1 MLHAEDRQ
9 NEVEKEPTIFG
20 THPNRWEDSN
30 TWCSKSMSS
39 ASRRKFSSKPEF
51 SALAGQDASCKKQTD
66 QIPLMSLGGQNTAR
80 DLTTT
85 ATEGGLGKQVQAVV
99 IE

>member
-30 TWCSKSMSS
+30 TWCTKSMRS
-39 ASRRKFSSKPEF
+39 ASPRKFSSQPKF
-51 SALAGQDASCKKQTD
+51 SALAGEDASCKKQTN
-66 QIPLMSLGGQNTAR
+66 QVHLMSLDGQNTAK

-85 ATEGGLGKQVQAVV
+85 ATEGGLGKQAQAVV